1 VASRH
6 AADISGL
13 FNTTSRIG
21 GVIGVAVFGTAYLD
35 MAPGPGRSTAV
46 TGFATVALA
55 LAGTAVA
62 AALMAYLAIRKTTVD
77 RSPVST

>member
-1 VASRH
+1 
-6 AADISGL
+6 
-13 FNTTSRIG
+13 
-21 GVIGVAVFGTAYLD
+21 
-35 MAPGPGRSTAV
+35 M
-46 TGFATVALA
+46 VALA